1 MAASTE
7 ARPCCA
13 KGTPSPRRQ
22 STVLVFWSFV
32 LFELCC
38 GIHFPLISTLRSRY
52 IPEDSRSAVL
62 NLVRIPLNLLVCII
76 LLKVRGGAP
85 RPVAVDLLVPILA
98 GGGGAA
104 SHSASAHSHRSPR

>member
-1 MAASTE
+1 M
-7 ARPCCA
+7 
-13 KGTPSPRRQ
+13 
-22 STVLVFWSFV
+22 LVFWSFV

-76 LLKVRGGAP
+76 LLKVRGRSPGPAC
-85 RPVAVDLLVPILA
+85 VDLPALIL
-98 GGGGAA
+98 GGTGR
-104 SHSASAHSHRSPR
+104 SHSATGRSHRSPR